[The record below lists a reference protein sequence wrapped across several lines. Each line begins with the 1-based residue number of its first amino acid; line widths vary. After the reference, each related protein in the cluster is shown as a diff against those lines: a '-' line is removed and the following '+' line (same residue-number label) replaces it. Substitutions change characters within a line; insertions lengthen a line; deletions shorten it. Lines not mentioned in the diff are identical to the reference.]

1 MPRMTTMRPPTA
13 HITRNKPRTTST
25 GHLRRLERTLPSST
39 KAKRTQVD
47 VLFLPSP
54 SAALIRPR
62 CGTNSQDMPNPT
74 FSRPPYIQTD
84 GSHWPGPPLHGPYAD
99 CRAWSVSRRPPDA
112 SGVGM
117 QPVPISKARHV
128 PDTAPIG
135 PRLVRV
141 SKICIIERLLSIYY
155 AAR

>member
-1 MPRMTTMRPPTA
+1 MTTMRPPTA
-13 HITRNKPRTTST
+13 HITRNKPKMTST
-25 GHLRRLERTLPSST
+25 GHLRRLERILPSST

-74 FSRPPYIQTD
+74 LSRPPHIRTG

-99 CRAWSVSRRPPDA
+99 FRAWSASPDGLPTPP
-112 SGVGM
+112 GPGCE
-117 QPVPISKARHV
+117 PVPISEARHV

-135 PRLVRV
+135 PRLARV
-141 SKICIIERLLSIYY
+141 FKIYIIERLISVYH
-155 AAR
+155 AER

>member
-25 GHLRRLERTLPSST
+25 GHLRWLERILPSST

-74 FSRPPYIQTD
+74 FSRPPCIQIFKPAAAIGLGHHSTAHTPIA
-84 GSHWPGPPLHGPYAD
+84 GHGP
-99 CRAWSVSRRPPDA
+99 SPDGLPTLPG
-112 SGVGM
+112 SGCE
-117 QPVPISKARHV
+117 PVPISKARHV

-135 PRLVRV
+135 PRLARV
-141 SKICIIERLLSIYY
+141 SKICIIE
-155 AAR
+155 